1 VYSDPE
7 TGPQSDINLRATLT
21 PSRRRTV
28 GPGRDDRPMDQCL
41 WIMSQCLSVSLDELT
56 APGPESP
63 ERDVYRER
71 ERGREGERERELE
84 SERAREQERERDSER
99 KRERLGE

>member
-1 VYSDPE
+1 VSVYSDPE

-21 PSRRRTV
+21 PSRQRTA

-41 WIMSQCLSVSLDELT
+41 WIISQCLSVSLDELA
-56 APGPESP
+56 APGQESL

-71 ERGREGERERELE
+71 ERERERE
-84 SERAREQERERDSER
+84 RGRERER
-99 KRERLGE
+99 